1 MNSPAFVFLFLF
13 LFPILSA
20 SFRCCVCCLQ
30 CLQETCS
37 TLLCENCRSC
47 RTCRAAFR
55 RACVS
60 FISRKKYTDKYPDS
74 IKLLQA
80 GLSVIQTKTPG
91 YPKKF
96 QIFSQRRR
104 MHRGGNISPFCL
116 HCYRK
121 EAGNI
126 WLIRKIEALFSSS
139 RFSRP
144 VAALFFSLF
153 SALFT
158 FQLVQCQAESGQ
170 EFPQK
175 YIDLGEMHVFYRA
188 TQSLFRLKEFQI
200 SGPAFLQAFDKG

>member
-1 MNSPAFVFLFLF
+1 MNSPAFVFLF

-20 SFRCCVCCLQ
+20 SFRCCVCCLR

-104 MHRGGNISPFCL
+104 MYRGGNTSPFYL
-116 HCYRK
+116 HRCRK
-121 EAGNI
+121 ETGNI
-126 WLIRKIEALFSSS
+126 WLSQINRNTFFKFTICPAFRCLIFLFPSFLRSVHLPTRPMSS
-139 RFSRP
+139 RKRAGIPAEIHRP
-144 VAALFFSLF
+144 RGDACLLQSD
-153 SALFT
+153 
-158 FQLVQCQAESGQ
+158 AES
-170 EFPQK
+170 FPPEG
-175 YIDLGEMHVFYRA
+175 IPD
-188 TQSLFRLKEFQI
+188 FRP
-200 SGPAFLQAFDKG
+200 GVPAGI